1 MAPDVDASRGFWV
14 ENESAEKSSDPV
26 RINFFFPGG
35 TGGQGLEGVPATP
48 MGGVSGSGVGVLVGS
63 RAVEP
68 CVTRCAARVVV
79 PRV

>member
-35 TGGQGLEGVPATP
+35 TGGQG
-48 MGGVSGSGVGVLVGS
+48 
-63 RAVEP
+63 VETSP
-68 CVTRCAARVVV
+68 ARVQGGCTLHSIGLV
-79 PRV
+79 